1 MFEVFGGRELLFVVI
16 LKWCVSREKGEGRRE
31 KGEGRREKGEGRREK
46 GEGRREKGEGRR
58 ERREVVKVCK
68 STEKGE
74 SRMNVHT
81 SAFVDHMAK
90 RK

>member
-1 MFEVFGGRELLFVVI
+1 MCLLDRELLFVVI

-31 KGEGRREKGEGRREK
+31 RREA
-46 GEGRREKGEGRR
+46 
-58 ERREVVKVCK
+58 VKVCK

>member
-46 GEGRREKGEGRR
+46 GEGRREKGEEGSGQGLQ
-58 ERREVVKVCK
+58 K
-68 STEKGE
+68 
-74 SRMNVHT
+74 H
-81 SAFVDHMAK
+81 
-90 RK
+90 

>member
-46 GEGRREKGEGRR
+46 GEGRGGKWSRSAKALRRVSRE
-58 ERREVVKVCK
+58 
-68 STEKGE
+68 
-74 SRMNVHT
+74 
-81 SAFVDHMAK
+81 
-90 RK
+90 